1 MQKLVVID
9 TYALAHRA
17 YHALPP
23 LVSPEGI
30 LVNGVYGFML
40 FFLKMLNDLQP
51 DYIIAAF
58 DMAAPTFRH
67 KEYKEYK
74 AKRIKMPDNFY
85 EQIQIVKNLLQAFNI
100 PILEK
105 EGYEADDI
113 IGSITEKLKDKN
125 IQIFIVTGDLDTLQ
139 LINDK
144 VFVYTLRR
152 GLQDRIIYDK
162 EKVFERFQLE
172 PEQLIDWKALKGDPS
187 DNVPG
192 VPSVGEKTASSLI
205 KEFKTLDNLYK
216 NIKQEGKIKVSPR
229 ILEKLKNFED
239 QAYFSRHLVIIQK
252 DLKLK
257 FNLEEAKSDSPLK
270 DKLVSLL
277 NKLGFQSLIPRIFAP
292 EQKVFSKEKISL
304 GVVNASSK
312 TGMPGMLSIKE
323 LKQKI
328 NQEQTIGLL
337 LDFKGEKFGQRKIKG
352 LGFSFLDNALFYLPY
367 HLFADFFKQPIDWS
381 QKKLISFEAKVIFQE
396 LKEFSRSGGACLFED
411 IKILA
416 WLLDSE
422 RKSYRFSSL
431 ERFFLRQE
439 TNDSIDGSAS
449 SLDSSRDDPEF
460 IEGSLTINPE
470 QFGPELTAEGR
481 SRRIDDSFE
490 NSLAKLI
497 SLWKTIKNKITALG
511 LENVW
516 EKEEK
521 PLIPV
526 ISLMERNGIL
536 IDKNCLEKLTKKAK
550 KEIIN
555 LEEKI
560 YKLSGKKFNINSPQQ
575 LSAILFEEL
584 SISSAGLRKTAT
596 KKISTDVHELLKL
609 KNIHPIVSLI
619 IEYRGIEKLKN
630 SFLAPLPSFINP
642 ETNRIHTI
650 WKQTGTA
657 TGRLSSEKPN
667 LQNIPQRG
675 DWGRKIREAFVA
687 EQSFSLISLDY
698 SQIELRLAAHLSKDI
713 KMMEAFNQDKDIHT
727 ITAGYIH
734 NIPEEKVTASM
745 RQQAKILD
753 FGIIYGM
760 GDKAFAEAAGVSLE
774 EAKVFRKEYFSNF
787 SGLKKYLD
795 FSLENA
801 KKLGYAETIFG
812 RKRFLPLLGGFGRR
826 AREQE
831 RIALNMPIQGLAA
844 DIIKM
849 AMVKIQEFIEDQH
862 LEEDVKILLQI
873 HDELILEVKSEIIR
887 KIALPL
893 KNIME
898 NAAKLDVCLKAD
910 VRKGDRW
917 GKMKKLSLLINS
929 TGSS

>member
-9 TYALAHRA
+9 TYALVHRA

-51 DYIIAAF
+51 GYIIAAF

-74 AKRIKMPDNFY
+74 ARRIKMPDNFY
-85 EQIQIVKNLLQAFNI
+85 EQIQIVKNLLEVFNI

-113 IGSITEKLKDKN
+113 IGSITEKLKDKK

-152 GLQDRIIYDK
+152 GIQDSIIYDK

-192 VPSVGEKTASSLI
+192 VPSVGEKTASGLI

-216 NIKQEGKIKVSPR
+216 NIKQESKIKVSPR

-257 FNLEEAKSDSPLK
+257 FNLEEAKFDSPSK
-270 DKLVSLL
+270 DKIVSLL
-277 NKLGFQSLIPRIFAP
+277 NKLGFQSLISRIFAS
-292 EQKVFSKEKISL
+292 EQKVFSKEKIPL
-304 GVVNASSK
+304 GVIDASSK
-312 TGMPGMLSIKE
+312 TGMLSIKE

-367 HLFADFFKQPIDWS
+367 RLFADFFKEPLDWS
-381 QKKLISFEAKVIFQE
+381 QKNLISFEAKVIFQE
-396 LKEFSRSGGACLFED
+396 LKEFSRSDGACLFED

-431 ERFFLRQE
+431 EKFFLRQE
-439 TNDSIDGSAS
+439 TNDSID
-449 SLDSSRDDPEF
+449 
-460 IEGSLTINPE
+460 
-470 QFGPELTAEGR
+470 
-481 SRRIDDSFE
+481 DSFE
-490 NSLAKLI
+490 SSLAKLI
-497 SLWKTIKNKITALG
+497 SLWKAIKNKTTALG

-521 PLIPV
+521 PLIPI

-536 IDKNCLEKLTKKAK
+536 IDKNCLEKLTKGAK

-560 YKLSGKKFNINSPQQ
+560 YKLSGKKFNIDSPQQ

-609 KNIHPIVSLI
+609 KNIHPIVSLV
-619 IEYRGIEKLKN
+619 IEYRGLEKLKN
-630 SFLAPLPSFINP
+630 SFLDTLPFFVNP

-667 LQNIPQRG
+667 LQSIPQRG
-675 DWGRKIREAFVA
+675 DWGKKIREAFIA
-687 EQSFSLISLDY
+687 EQSFSLVSLDY

-713 KMMEAFNQDKDIHT
+713 KMMEVFSQGRDIHT

-734 NIPEEKVTASM
+734 NIPEEKVTAAM
-745 RQQAKILD
+745 RQQAKILN

-760 GDKAFAEAAGVSLE
+760 GNKAFAEAAGVSLE
-774 EAKVFRKEYFSNF
+774 EAKIFREEYFSNF
-787 SGLKKYLD
+787 SGLKNYLD

-812 RKRFLPLLGGFGRR
+812 RKRLLPLLGGFGRR

-849 AMVKIQEFIEDQH
+849 AMVKIQKFIEDQH
-862 LEEDVKILLQI
+862 LEEDVKILLQM

-893 KNIME
+893 KDIME

-910 VRKGDRW
+910 VRVGERW
-917 GKMKKLSLLINS
+917 GKMKKL
-929 TGSS
+929 

>member
-9 TYALAHRA
+9 TYALVHRA

-85 EQIQIVKNLLQAFNI
+85 EQIQIVKNLLEASNI

-152 GLQDRIIYDK
+152 GIQDSIIYDK

-192 VPSVGEKTASSLI
+192 VPSVGEKTASGLI

-257 FNLEEAKSDSPLK
+257 FNLEEAKFDSLPK

-304 GVVNASSK
+304 GVIDASLK
-312 TGMPGMLSIKE
+312 TGMLSIKE

-337 LDFKGEKFGQRKIKG
+337 LDFKGEKFGQRTIKG
-352 LGFSFLDNALFYLPY
+352 LGFSFSDNALFYLPY
-367 HLFADFFKQPIDWS
+367 RLFADFFKEPLDWS
-381 QKKLISFEAKVIFQE
+381 QKKIISFEAKVIFQE

-431 ERFFLRQE
+431 EKFFLKQE
-439 TNDSIDGSAS
+439 TNDSID
-449 SLDSSRDDPEF
+449 
-460 IEGSLTINPE
+460 
-470 QFGPELTAEGR
+470 
-481 SRRIDDSFE
+481 DSFE
-490 NSLAKLI
+490 SSLAKLI
-497 SLWKTIKNKITALG
+497 SLWKVIKNKTTALG

-521 PLIPV
+521 PLIPI

-536 IDKNCLEKLTKKAK
+536 IDKNCLEKLTKEAK

-560 YKLSGKKFNINSPQQ
+560 YELSGKKFNINSPQQ

-584 SISSAGLRKTAT
+584 SISPAGLRKTAT

-609 KNIHPIVSLI
+609 KNIHPIVSLV
-619 IEYRGIEKLKN
+619 IEYRGLEKLKN
-630 SFLAPLPSFINP
+630 SFLDILPSFVNP

-675 DWGRKIREAFVA
+675 DWGKKIREAFIA
-687 EQSFSLISLDY
+687 EQSFSLVSLDY

-713 KMMEAFNQDKDIHT
+713 KMMEVFNQGRDIHT

-734 NIPEEKVTASM
+734 NIPEEKVTAAM
-745 RQQAKILD
+745 RQQAKILN

-760 GDKAFAEAAGVSLE
+760 GNKAFAEAAGVSLE
-774 EAKVFRKEYFSNF
+774 EAKIFREEYFSNF
-787 SGLKKYLD
+787 SGLKNYLD

-812 RKRFLPLLGGFGRR
+812 RKRLLPLLGGFGRR

-844 DIIKM
+844 DIIKI

-862 LEEDVKILLQI
+862 LEEGVKILLQM

>member
-9 TYALAHRA
+9 TYALVHRA

-58 DMAAPTFRH
+58 DMAVPTFRH

-85 EQIQIVKNLLQAFNI
+85 EQIQIVKNLLEASNI

-152 GLQDRIIYDK
+152 GIQDSIIYDK

-192 VPSVGEKTASSLI
+192 VPSVGEKTASGLI

-257 FNLEEAKSDSPLK
+257 FNLEEAKFDSLPK

-304 GVVNASSK
+304 GVIDASLK
-312 TGMPGMLSIKE
+312 TGMLSIKE

-337 LDFKGEKFGQRKIKG
+337 LDFKGEKFGQRTIKG
-352 LGFSFLDNALFYLPY
+352 LGFSFSDNALFYLPY
-367 HLFADFFKQPIDWS
+367 RLFADFFKEPLDWS
-381 QKKLISFEAKVIFQE
+381 QKKIISFEAKVIFQE

-431 ERFFLRQE
+431 EKFFLKQE
-439 TNDSIDGSAS
+439 TNDSID
-449 SLDSSRDDPEF
+449 
-460 IEGSLTINPE
+460 
-470 QFGPELTAEGR
+470 
-481 SRRIDDSFE
+481 DSFE
-490 NSLAKLI
+490 SSLAKLI
-497 SLWKTIKNKITALG
+497 SLWKVIKNKTTALG

-521 PLIPV
+521 PLIPI

-536 IDKNCLEKLTKKAK
+536 IDKNCLEKLTKEAK

-584 SISSAGLRKTAT
+584 SISPAGLRKTAT

-609 KNIHPIVSLI
+609 KNIHPIVSLV
-619 IEYRGIEKLKN
+619 IEYRGLEKLKN
-630 SFLAPLPSFINP
+630 SFLDTLPSFVNP

-675 DWGRKIREAFVA
+675 DWGKKIREAFIA
-687 EQSFSLISLDY
+687 EQSFSLVSLDY

-713 KMMEAFNQDKDIHT
+713 KMMEVFNQGRDIHT

-734 NIPEEKVTASM
+734 NIPEEKVTAAM
-745 RQQAKILD
+745 RQQAKILN

-760 GDKAFAEAAGVSLE
+760 GNKAFAEAAGVSLE
-774 EAKVFRKEYFSNF
+774 EAKIFREEYFSNF
-787 SGLKKYLD
+787 SGLKDYLD

-812 RKRFLPLLGGFGRR
+812 RKRLLPLLGGFGRR

-844 DIIKM
+844 DIIKI

-862 LEEDVKILLQI
+862 LEEGVKILLQM